1 VLADAGRLENI
12 RRVVL
17 SISFRNNTI
26 RDVFLFRKQ
35 TFRAAHVKCRRLQK
49 QKPELRYYP
58 ESYVYMY
65 ARIKLNRYSEHRNHL
80 GDTFNN
86 TSIYTYRK
94 IIVFEARYRK

>member
-1 VLADAGRLENI
+1 MLADAGRLENI

-49 QKPELRYYP
+49 QKPE
-58 ESYVYMY
+58 SYVYMY
-65 ARIKLNRYSEHRNHL
+65 ARIKLNRYSEHRNHF